1 MTDPVSAFF
10 NGMIAMRFAV
20 ASVLFLRFWTRTK
33 DSLFLA
39 FAVAFV
45 LLALNAALVVVLGV
59 PREELTFVYLLR
71 LVAFLLI
78 IVAVLNK
85 NLKRS

>member
-1 MTDPVSAFF
+1 MADPVSAFI
-10 NGMIAMRFAV
+10 NGLIAMGFAV
-20 ASVLFLRFWTRTK
+20 AAVLFLRFWTRTK
-33 DSLFLA
+33 DGLFLA
-39 FAVAFV
+39 FAIAFV

-71 LVAFLLI
+71 LAAFLLI